1 MRMDRK
7 DNEDLLEGS
16 MTKEIC
22 LICLYAE
29 SVAGF
34 AQWHSSTDF
43 SWVLDLS
50 HPELF
55 VLETTT
61 FTWI

>member
-1 MRMDRK
+1 MDWK
-7 DNEDLLEGS
+7 GNEDLLERGL
-16 MTKEIC
+16 TKEIY

-34 AQWHSSTDF
+34 AQWHCSAGS

-50 HPELF
+50 HPEL
-55 VLETTT
+55 LC
-61 FTWI
+61 